1 MQEEILNK
9 TEEKMKKTRENL
21 SNHLRSFR
29 TSRATPALL
38 DRIKIDLDGQVMSL
52 NQVSTISCP
61 DARLLTLQ
69 VWDKSLVSNI
79 EKAII
84 KSDLGLTPQTAG
96 NIIRLNIPHLTEERR
111 KELVKVAKKEGEN
124 AKVVIRN
131 IRRETNEEIK
141 KIEKDKHIPEDE
153 CKKLQEKVQKL
164 TDKCVEEI
172 EKILSAKEKEIMEI

>member
-9 TEEKMKKTRENL
+9 TEEKMKKTRE
-21 SNHLRSFR
+21 SFSSHLRSFR

-38 DRIKIDLDGQVMSL
+38 DRIKIDLAGQVMSL
-52 NQVSTISCP
+52 NQVATISCP
-61 DARLLTLQ
+61 DARLLTVQ
-69 VWDKSLVSNI
+69 VWDKSLVSDI

-96 NIIRLNIPHLTEERR
+96 NIIRLNIPSLSEERR
-111 KELVKVAKKEGEN
+111 KELVKVAKKDGEN

-131 IRRETNEEIK
+131 IRRDTNEEIK
-141 KIEKDKHIPEDE
+141 KIEKEKSISEDD

-164 TDKCVEEI
+164 TDKYIEEI
-172 EKILSAKEKEIMEI
+172 EKVLSAKEKEIMEI